1 MRYLLILLC
10 FFLSFDLQAFSSA
23 PHVTSLR
30 SDYPRRY
37 VVQPGDTLW
46 SIATTYLNRPWEWKA
61 LWHANPTIKNPNR
74 LYPGAVLELNFYHRH
89 PYLKVLS
96 NGTIKLSPHMRPMP
110 SDAAIPPI
118 PLMDIKPFLNAS
130 LVMDK
135 NLLAQAPYIVAFTGE
150 HMLGG
155 QGDEVYVKKLHPSR
169 KMPRGATISYAVY
182 RPECPYV
189 EPVTHRPL
197 GYKATLVGYG
207 ELVRG
212 GEPATIL
219 LTEITEGVKIRDRVM
234 LNDFPEF
241 KLNFLPKTPSYPIR
255 GSIIDL
261 PGGLPSGS
269 TQGAVG
275 LVAVIDRGD
284 DAGLEPGDV
293 LAIYSEQR
301 LIRDPL
307 NRQEEILLPR
317 ERVGEMMIFRV
328 FSKTSFALVVR
339 STRAVHLL
347 DKVTN
352 P

>member
-1 MRYLLILLC
+1 MRYMLIILC
-10 FFLSFDLQAFSSA
+10 FFISSNLQAFSSA

-30 SDYPRRY
+30 SDYPRQY
-37 VVQPGDTLW
+37 TVQPGDTLW
-46 SIATTYLNRPWEWKA
+46 SIASQYLHRPWEWKA
-61 LWHANPTIKNPNR
+61 LWHANPRIKNPNL
-74 LYPGAVLELNFYHRH
+74 LYPGAVLELNFYHSQ
-89 PYLKVLS
+89 PYIRVLS
-96 NGTIKLSPHMRPMP
+96 NGTIKLSPHVRPMP

-118 PLMDIKPFLNAS
+118 PLMEVKPFLNAS

-135 NLLAQAPYIVAFTGE
+135 NLLQQAPYIVAFTGE

-155 QGDEVYVKKLHPSR
+155 QGDEVYVKSLHPSH
-169 KMPRGATISYAVY
+169 KMPSGATISYAIY

-189 EPVTHRPL
+189 EPVTQRHL
-197 GYKATLVGYG
+197 GFKATLVGYG

-212 GEPATIL
+212 GEPATLL

-241 KLNFLPKTPSYPIR
+241 KLNFLPKTPNYPVH
-255 GSIIDL
+255 GEIIDL
-261 PGGLPSGS
+261 PGGMPDGS

-284 DAGLEPGDV
+284 DAGLESGDV
-293 LAIYSEQR
+293 LAIYTEHR
-301 LIRDPL
+301 LIRDPI
-307 NRQEEILLPR
+307 NHQEDILLPR
-317 ERVGEMMIFRV
+317 ERVGEMMIFRT

-339 STRAVHLL
+339 STRAIHLL